1 MNVVCIYGIAPISIE
16 GELIFLEEDP
26 EAFKAFVPTDK
37 THAYLIERG
46 NEEQIFKEI
55 AWKFL
60 FVPVSYHTTG
70 SSRELEIFA
79 AFEEIRTGVHLV
91 ASDFSDFGKKVF
103 ANVVK
108 NMERLPQ
115 SYDGSRWFGSF
126 KNVPAIICAAGPS
139 FAKNSAHLKTLTE
152 RALLIGGGSALNVLA
167 HAGIVPHVAASID
180 PDPPHDRWE
189 GQTALDIPFFYHHRV
204 ASHLLAQVQGPT
216 FWIKDAQA
224 HPVEKWF
231 YDHLQLEGPALE
243 GGWNVA
249 TFSIALA
256 AALGCN
262 PIIFVGLDLRL
273 EEGQLYAP
281 GVSGER
287 KRRQKIGRWP
297 LSGSRSSFKPIPKS
311 SLSMRQKGGAV
322 LAALSRSSS
331 KTFRSTPRKI
341 CAAGSRSC
349 PKLQVPMHVQA
360 SMRSKKAC
368 STATTF
374 SKSTW
379 PFL

>member
-1 MNVVCIYGIAPISIE
+1 MSVVCIYGIAPISIE

-108 NMERLPQ
+108 NMERLPH

-139 FAKNSAHLKTLTE
+139 FAKNSAYLKTLTE

-167 HAGIVPHVAASID
+167 HAGIVPSYC
-180 PDPPHDRWE
+180 R
-189 GQTALDIPFFYHHRV
+189 QHR
-204 ASHLLAQVQGPT
+204 P
-216 FWIKDAQA
+216 
-224 HPVEKWF
+224 
-231 YDHLQLEGPALE
+231 
-243 GGWNVA
+243 
-249 TFSIALA
+249 
-256 AALGCN
+256 
-262 PIIFVGLDLRL
+262 
-273 EEGQLYAP
+273 
-281 GVSGER
+281 
-287 KRRQKIGRWP
+287 
-297 LSGSRSSFKPIPKS
+297 
-311 SLSMRQKGGAV
+311 
-322 LAALSRSSS
+322 RSSS
-331 KTFRSTPRKI
+331 RSLGRADRARYPFFLSPPRLLLSFS
-341 CAAGSRSC
+341 AGARPHVLGQRCRS
-349 PKLQVPMHVQA
+349 A
-360 SMRSKKAC
+360 SCGKVV
-368 STATTF
+368 
-374 SKSTW
+374 
-379 PFL
+379 L